1 MASEQ
6 QMENRKKFREKVEA
20 FRERDRKNERESG
33 VPSMIRAELVMRK
46 FEGMPKRVVWATMDE
61 FYPDV
66 TRDFARD
73 VVETMLDI
81 SERTNDSHLSLNH
94 QRREWLNVWAEST
107 PEAKESQSDDKIERA
122 IKNAIKNGLIKKV
135 GNKYDWQK
143 TKTLLAYFIGR
154 VYCEDILVKAGYKD
168 SDFTWRHTGGIFP
181 VTDVMENYLVKGNLP
196 TNVGQLRQNKFLS
209 AKSAPPPGYERVE
222 QCLCSH

>member
-1 MASEQ
+1 MAAMESEQ

-20 FRERDRKNERESG
+20 FRERDWKNERESG

-46 FEGMPKRVVWATMDE
+46 FAGMPKRVVWATMDE

-122 IKNAIKNGLIKKV
+122 IKNAIKNGLIIKV
-135 GNKYDWQK
+135 DNKYDWQK

-154 VYCEDILVKAGYKD
+154 VYCNDRLAKGDRIRWE
-168 SDFTWRHTGGIFP
+168 HTGGYFP
-181 VTDVMENYLVKGNLP
+181 VSFVMENYLVKGNLP
-196 TNVGQLRQNKFLS
+196 THVEQLRQNKFS
-209 AKSAPPPGYERVE
+209 SVNHAPPMEYESVE
-222 QCLCSH
+222 KCLCSL